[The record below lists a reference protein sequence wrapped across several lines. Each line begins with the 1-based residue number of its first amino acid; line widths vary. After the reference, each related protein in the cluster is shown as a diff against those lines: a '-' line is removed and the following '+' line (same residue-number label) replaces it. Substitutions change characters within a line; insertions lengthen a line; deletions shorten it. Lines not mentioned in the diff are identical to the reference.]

1 MTNPPGNFKV
11 SFSRT
16 HRSMREKVIIRRSSN
31 LVDQKKNISPVIS
44 QKNIVGLPT
53 SILVS
58 AIYLFNAEKVIPT
71 VNYHYQ
77 PHFYPILPF
86 VIFAYTVLWFYTFL

>member
-1 MTNPPGNFKV
+1 MNTGKGYYKKINQ
-11 SFSRT
+11 SRG
-16 HRSMREKVIIRRSSN
+16 SE
-31 LVDQKKNISPVIS
+31 KNISPVIS

-58 AIYLFNAEKVIPT
+58 AIYFFNAEKVIPT

-77 PHFYPILPF
+77 LYFYPILPF
-86 VIFAYTVLWFYTFL
+86 VIFAYTVL